1 MQKITIP
8 LGGEDR
14 RIKFT
19 INAIQE
25 LEAQID
31 GKNVM
36 LLMQDRVWSI
46 TDIVSA
52 CHCALKTFDNTLT
65 RRKVQEWVAEY
76 AEEHETGIYD
86 LQAYLTAA
94 LGMSGLVGGKRS
106 AFEGILNEL
115 NKKKEGVKDEAADE
129 GK

>member
-36 LLMQDRVWSI
+36 LLMQDRVWSV

-52 CHCALKTFDNTLT
+52 CHCALRTFDNTIT
-65 RRKVQEWVAEY
+65 RRKVQEWVA
-76 AEEHETGIYD
+76 AMSAWQSP
-86 LQAYLTAA
+86 LPRCALAVATA
-94 LGMSGLVGGKRS
+94 
-106 AFEGILNEL
+106 
-115 NKKKEGVKDEAADE
+115 
-129 GK
+129 